1 MFLEN
6 FFCDGLLRG
15 WLTCNRARISRVCR
29 VHVVSEVSDCLSD
42 EIEFTL
48 RRKRKD
54 HF

>member
-6 FFCDGLLRG
+6 FFCAGI
-15 WLTCNRARISRVCR
+15 WRVGR
-29 VHVVSEVSDCLSD
+29 VHVVFEVSDCLSD
-42 EIEFTL
+42 EIEFAL